1 MGAEA
6 EVAGTRVCERWVSLE
21 RMGTRKEG
29 DSRKE
34 GVVISY
40 TGALSLI
47 WRHLAYLGLPI
58 IG

>member
-34 GVVISY
+34 GVLSRIL
-40 TGALSLI
+40 APLSLI
-47 WRHLAYLGLPI
+47 W
-58 IG
+58 

>member
-6 EVAGTRVCERWVSLE
+6 EVAGTRVCERWVSSY

-34 GVVISY
+34 GV
-40 TGALSLI
+40 LSRTLAPSHLYGDI
-47 WRHLAYLGLPI
+47 WLTSDYLS
-58 IG
+58 

>member
-34 GVVISY
+34 GCYLVYWRPSHLYGDIWLTSDY
-40 TGALSLI
+40 LS
-47 WRHLAYLGLPI
+47 
-58 IG
+58 